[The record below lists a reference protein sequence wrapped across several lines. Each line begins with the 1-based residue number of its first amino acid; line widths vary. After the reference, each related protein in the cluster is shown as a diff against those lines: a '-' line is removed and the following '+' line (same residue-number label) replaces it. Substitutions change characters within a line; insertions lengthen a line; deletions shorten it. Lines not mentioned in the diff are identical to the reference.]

1 MRTTFQTLPSKEVQK
16 IHSSQT
22 HMALHACLRPYKC
35 TSCSFASKNMKD
47 LRHHMM
53 THTNEKPYSCQVC
66 GQRLLCLR
74 IDTIVTT
81 EQQVVVPEDLEA
93 VAHSVVT
100 DDLKC
105 CSSSGLSSI
114 YPNRVLYTHQYHRR
128 IELVFFFLIPLTHAS
143 RDVSGVKS
151 AALLP
156 KSTIKPAVRSSSPST
171 ACVSEEPDDQS
182 SKGVNWLLQH
192 EPVVVRHLS

>member
-1 MRTTFQTLPSKEVQK
+1 MTRDNQVTEMGDGQIPHIQYEHDGTFLQEQQIAL
-16 IHSSQT
+16 SQ
-22 HMALHACLRPYKC
+22 
-35 TSCSFASKNMKD
+35 D
-47 LRHHMM
+47 
-53 THTNEKPYSCQVC
+53 
-66 GQRLLCLR
+66 GQ
-74 IDTIVTT
+74 IQYVPITT
-81 EQQVVVPEDLEA
+81 EQQVVAPEDLEA
-93 VAHSVVT
+93 VAHSAVT
-100 DDLKC
+100 AIADAAMTRFTLKPHLNNWNNCKSRASNDLKC

-128 IELVFFFLIPLTHAS
+128 IELVFFLLVPLTHAS

-171 ACVSEEPDDQS
+171 ASVSDEPADQS